1 MQPARG
7 GLLALLVLSML
18 SSAESIVLTRT
29 SEGQEALST
38 NRANPIRKVVT
49 MLQMMVKKVEEE
61 GEKEKELYEAF
72 MCYCKSGV
80 GQLTGA
86 VDDANKRIPEL
97 TSLIAELEAL
107 LAKLKADVEL
117 HKKDRAAAKAAIEA
131 AVEIRKKEAAAAK
144 TESVNNQVYIKA
156 LEKAIAALE
165 KGMAGAFLQT
175 SAATVLKRLLQ
186 SDSPIIGNLVDA
198 DRQDLAAFLDAPAYG
213 NEYVPQSQE
222 IVGMLKQMLDEM
234 IAGEKDG
241 TETEAKAIIAFKLTL
256 KAKLAEIDA
265 LNKLIEAKL
274 TRIGELS
281 VKLAASKNDLEDTQ
295 EGLADNSKMLADLE
309 ASCKTKTAEWEERC
323 KMRAMELAALA
334 DTIKILN
341 DDDALDL
348 FKKTLPSASLLQVKV
363 TSTALRQR
371 ALAKILAL
379 RSARPQLDLIA
390 LALNGKKIGFG
401 EIIKMIDEMVVTLKK
416 EQDDDDAKMEYC
428 KNQLDTTD
436 DKLKELGHTLEDQE
450 SQLAALQEGITTT
463 TAEIDALEDGITA
476 LDKSVA
482 EATEQRKKE
491 HEEYAALMAANGAAK
506 ELILF
511 AKNRMQKFYNPKL
524 YKPPPKRE
532 LTEEERITLNNG
544 GTLAPTEAPAGI
556 AGTGIAVFA
565 QVAERAAQ
573 PETETQTV
581 EVSVSASSS
590 GGAAS
595 VNTGSVSANVAAKS
609 EVKTADPGKVDLG
622 AAPETFGGGG
632 DYKKSESSGGALALM
647 DLLVK
652 DLTKEMTEAEAEEK
666 NSQADYEKML
676 KDSATKRAEDSK
688 AVTDKTEA
696 LANMQ
701 GELESTKEAKASTEK
716 DIKATNE
723 YLASLHTECDFIMK
737 FYGVRK
743 DARAS
748 EIDALGNAKAVLS
761 GSDYS
766 LLQTTRSLRGGH

>member
-1 MQPARG
+1 
-7 GLLALLVLSML
+7 
-18 SSAESIVLTRT
+18 
-29 SEGQEALST
+29 
-38 NRANPIRKVVT
+38 
-49 MLQMMVKKVEEE
+49 MMVKKVEEE

-72 MCYCKSGV
+72 MCACKSDMGNL
-80 GQLTGA
+80 QGA

-97 TSLIAELEAL
+97 ESLIAELEAL
-107 LAKLKADVEL
+107 LKKLKADVEQ

-144 TESVNNQVYIKA
+144 AESVNNQVYISA
-156 LEKAIAALE
+156 LKKAIAALE

-175 SAATVLKRLLQ
+175 SAATVLKKLLQ
-186 SDSPIIGNLVDA
+186 SDKLGNLMEA
-198 DRQDLAAFLDAPAYG
+198 DRQDLTAFLDAPAYG

-241 TETEAKAIIAFKLTL
+241 SAREEKANVAFKLTL
-256 KAKLAEIDA
+256 KAKLAEIAA
-265 LNKLIEAKL
+265 LNELIEAKL

-295 EGLADNSKMLADLE
+295 EGLGDNSKMLADLD

-334 DTIKILN
+334 DTIKVLN

-491 HEEYAALMAANGAAK
+491 HEEYSALMAANGAAK

>member
-1 MQPARG
+1 M
-7 GLLALLVLSML
+7 LLAKLKADVELH
-18 SSAESIVLTRT
+18 
-29 SEGQEALST
+29 
-38 NRANPIRKVVT
+38 K
-49 MLQMMVKKVEEE
+49 EEE

-72 MCYCKSGV
+72 MCYCKSGA

-175 SAATVLKRLLQ
+175 SAAAALKRLLQ
-186 SDSPIIGNLVDA
+186 SDSPIIGNLMDA
-198 DRQDLAAFLDAPAYG
+198 DRQDLTAFLDAPAYG

-241 TETEAKAIIAFKLTL
+241 SAKEEAANIAFKLTL
-256 KAKLAEIDA
+256 KAKLAEIAA
-265 LNKLIEAKL
+265 LNKLIEDKL

-281 VKLAASKNDLEDTQ
+281 VKLAMSKNDLEDTQ
-295 EGLADNSKMLADLE
+295 EGLGDNSKMLADLD

-334 DTIKILN
+334 DTIKVLN

-544 GTLAPTEAPAGI
+544 GTLAPTAAPAGI

-565 QVAERAAQ
+565 QVVEKAAQ
-573 PETETQTV
+573 PTTETQTV
-581 EVSVSASSS
+581 EVSVDASASGS
-590 GGAAS
+590 GGGAS
-595 VNTGSVSANVAAKS
+595 VNAGSVSANVAASS
-609 EVKTADPGKVDLG
+609 EVKTADPGKVELG
-622 AAPETFGGGG
+622 AAPKTFGG

-652 DLTKEMTEAEAEEK
+652 ELTKEMTEAEAEEK

-761 GSDYS
+761 GADYS

>member
-1 MQPARG
+1 M
-7 GLLALLVLSML
+7 
-18 SSAESIVLTRT
+18 
-29 SEGQEALST
+29 
-38 NRANPIRKVVT
+38 
-49 MLQMMVKKVEEE
+49 KKVEEE
-61 GEKEKELYEAF
+61 GEKEKELYDAF

-80 GQLTGA
+80 GQLQGA

-107 LAKLKADVEL
+107 IKKLKADVEL
-117 HKKDRAAAKAAIEA
+117 HQKDRAAAKAAIEA

-144 TESVNNQVYIKA
+144 AESVNNQVYISA
-156 LEKAIAALE
+156 LKKAIAALE

-175 SAATVLKRLLQ
+175 SAATVLKKLLQ
-186 SDSPIIGNLVDA
+186 SDKLGNLMEA
-198 DRQDLAAFLDAPAYG
+198 DRQDLTAFLDAPAYG

-295 EGLADNSKMLADLE
+295 EGLADNSKMLAVLE

-334 DTIKILN
+334 DTIKVLN

-436 DKLKELGHTLEDQE
+436 DKLKEFGHTLEDQE

-590 GGAAS
+590 GG
-595 VNTGSVSANVAAKS
+595 T
-609 EVKTADPGKVDLG
+609 
-622 AAPETFGGGG
+622 
-632 DYKKSESSGGALALM
+632 
-647 DLLVK
+647 
-652 DLTKEMTEAEAEEK
+652 
-666 NSQADYEKML
+666 
-676 KDSATKRAEDSK
+676 
-688 AVTDKTEA
+688 
-696 LANMQ
+696 
-701 GELESTKEAKASTEK
+701 
-716 DIKATNE
+716 
-723 YLASLHTECDFIMK
+723 
-737 FYGVRK
+737 
-743 DARAS
+743 
-748 EIDALGNAKAVLS
+748 
-761 GSDYS
+761 
-766 LLQTTRSLRGGH
+766 

>member
-1 MQPARG
+1 M
-7 GLLALLVLSML
+7 
-18 SSAESIVLTRT
+18 
-29 SEGQEALST
+29 
-38 NRANPIRKVVT
+38 
-49 MLQMMVKKVEEE
+49 KKVEEE
-61 GEKEKELYEAF
+61 GEKEKELYDAF

-80 GQLTGA
+80 GQLQGA

-107 LAKLKADVEL
+107 IGKLKADVEL
-117 HKKDRAAAKAAIEA
+117 HQKDRAAAKAAIEA

-144 TESVNNQVYIKA
+144 AESVNNQVYISA
-156 LEKAIAALE
+156 LKKAIAALE

-175 SAATVLKRLLQ
+175 SAATVLKKLLQ
-186 SDSPIIGNLVDA
+186 SDKLGNLMEA
-198 DRQDLAAFLDAPAYG
+198 DRQDLTAFLDAPAYG

-241 TETEAKAIIAFKLTL
+241 SAKEIKANTAFKLTV
-256 KAKLAEIDA
+256 KAKLAEIAA
-265 LNKLIEAKL
+265 LSELIEAKL

-281 VKLAASKNDLEDTQ
+281 VKLAAAKNDLEDTQ

-348 FKKTLPSASLLQVKV
+348 FKKTLPSASLLRVKV
-363 TSTALRQR
+363 SSTALRQR

-416 EQDDDDAKMEYC
+416 EQDDDAKMEYC

-556 AGTGIAVFA
+556 AGTGITVLA
-565 QVAERAAQ
+565 QGAQ
-573 PETETQTV
+573 HQEGDVGPPPEADLTYKKGE
-581 EVSVSASSS
+581 S
-590 GGAAS
+590 GG
-595 VNTGSVSANVAAKS
+595 VVAMIKLLIS
-609 EVKTADPGKVDLG
+609 DLEKELVEL
-622 AAPETFGGGG
+622 ETN
-632 DYKKSESSGGALALM
+632 E
-647 DLLVK
+647 K
-652 DLTKEMTEAEAEEK
+652 DAQ
-666 NSQADYEKML
+666 SDYEQFM
-676 KDSATKRAEDSK
+676 KDSADKRATDSK
-688 AVTDKTEA
+688 ALTDKEGDLAAAETGLLEDQEA
-696 LANMQ
+696 LKSEQHVLM
-701 GELESTKEAKASTEK
+701 GVERYIMEL
-716 DIKATNE
+716 
-723 YLASLHTECDFIMK
+723 HQECDFLLK
-737 FYGVRK
+737 YYSVRK
-743 DARAS
+743 DARAG
-748 EIDALGNAKAVLS
+748 EIESLKSAKDVLS
-761 GSDYS
+761 GSS
-766 LLQTTRSLRGGH
+766 F